1 MSVSM
6 TGFGRGES
14 QNENYEFVVE
24 VRSINHKYLDM
35 NIKMPKTMSFLEENI
50 RLLIKESLTRG
61 RIDISV
67 KLQTMGKNPV
77 DLVFDEDLATK
88 YFNILSEIR
97 QKFSAKDDISVT
109 EIAKYPCV
117 INVEEKEQDEE
128 EIWKTLVQAVE
139 KAILGLIQMR
149 CKEGKKLTEDIISR
163 AEKLDLLIKEVEKH
177 SLNLIDDYK
186 DRLNQR
192 IGELLMEVELDQSR
206 LAQEVAIYADKVGI
220 DEEIVRFKSH
230 IKQLKDTVIKNEP
243 VGRKMDF
250 IVQEMNR
257 EVNTIGSKSTK
268 LEITNLVVEL
278 KTVIEKIREQIQNI
292 E

>member
-35 NIKMPKTMSFLEENI
+35 NIKMPKTLSFLEEKI
-50 RLLIKESLTRG
+50 RLLVKESLTRG

-149 CKEGKKLTEDIISR
+149 CKEGKKLTDDVISR
-163 AEKLDLLIKEVEKH
+163 AEELDSLINEVEKH

-186 DRLNQR
+186 ERLNQR
-192 IGELLMEVELDQSR
+192 ISELTLDVEVDQSR

-230 IKQLKDTVIKNEP
+230 IKQLKDTAIKNEP

>member
-35 NIKMPKTMSFLEENI
+35 NIKMPKTLSFLEENI

-117 INVEEKEQDEE
+117 INEEEKEQDEE

-163 AEKLDLLIKEVEKH
+163 TEELDLLIKEVEKH